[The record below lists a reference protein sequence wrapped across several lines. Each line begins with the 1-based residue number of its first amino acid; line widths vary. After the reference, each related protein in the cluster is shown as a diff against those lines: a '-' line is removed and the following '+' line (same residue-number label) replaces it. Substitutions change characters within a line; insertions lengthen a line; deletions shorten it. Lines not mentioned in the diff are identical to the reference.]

1 MPSIISEYDIN
12 TREDLTRYMQI
23 TIHDMDQMTDVRARY
38 QQVLIAF
45 TLVDKYIDWLDDRF
59 LNTIVGKL
67 AEFRDSDCTYEHQI
81 YAEFSYMLDRID
93 DIWRA

>member
-67 AEFRDSDCTYEHQI
+67 AEFRDSDCTYENQI